1 MLSLILAALISFAS
15 ADDQQAIKQPFTLN
29 TESAKALAT
38 KAQALAD
45 KNKWDVSI
53 AIVDAGGNLIYFQ
66 RDQDAYVGSV
76 EASIAKAKSANN
88 FKRATAVFVDSVQKQ
103 GRVGLLSIPGVV
115 AAEGGLPIVVG
126 GKHFGGIGVSG
137 VRSVE
142 DEQVAKAAL
151 EAL

>member
-1 MLSLILAALISFAS
+1 MLSLVLAVLISFAS
-15 ADDQQAIKQPFTLN
+15 AEDKPSFTLN
-29 TESAKALAT
+29 TESAKQLAA

-126 GKHFGGIGVSG
+126 GKHLGGIGVSG

-151 EAL
+151 ESL

>member
-137 VRSVE
+137 VCSVE